1 MAAMS
6 WEISEYASFNQF
18 TRPTFRNMFE
28 PLNKMASLITNFDR
42 RGIRKE
48 GERLGQLAQ
57 KATKKEMGGR
67 KGTAWTTGHW
77 ISSNDE
83 TYTTVMNEVIEK

>member
-1 MAAMS
+1 
-6 WEISEYASFNQF
+6 
-18 TRPTFRNMFE
+18 MFE

-57 KATKKEMGGR
+57 KATKKEMDGR